1 MGAPDDDTLREWI
14 AAADPAKP
22 WPGRD
27 AAHDARLEE
36 LACAAP
42 SLAAEVLR
50 LRERAEMA
58 EAAVRAWAEADD
70 AVTAAEPLDALDAM
84 ERRAAAG
91 LRLHALALEVGR

>member
-1 MGAPDDDTLREWI
+1 MSTPDDDTLRSWI
-14 AAADPAKP
+14 AAADPAQP

-50 LRERAEMA
+50 LRAELAALRAPQDGYITTSRPGAAIEVQERVLSPEEIA
-58 EAAVRAWAEADD
+58 
-70 AVTAAEPLDALDAM
+70 ALDF
-84 ERRAAAG
+84 
-91 LRLHALALEVGR
+91 GRKPFGGGR

>member
-1 MGAPDDDTLREWI
+1 MSTPDDDTLRSWI
-14 AAADPAKP
+14 AAADPAQP

-50 LRERAEMA
+50 LR
-58 EAAVRAWAEADD
+58 AAVREWAEADD

-91 LRLHALALEVGR
+91 LRLHALALEVSR

>member
-1 MGAPDDDTLREWI
+1 MSTPDDDTLREWI

-27 AAHDARLEE
+27 AAHDARLEA

-42 SLAAEVLR
+42 SLAAEVLQ
-50 LRERAEMA
+50 LR
-58 EAAVRAWAEADD
+58 AAVREWAEADD
-70 AVTAAEPLDALDAM
+70 AVTAAAPIDALDAM

-91 LRLHALALEVGR
+91 LRLHVLALEVSR